1 VASGDICVRT
11 GKRIRRLR
19 KQRGWNQD
27 DLAAHTGFGR
37 TFISDVERG
46 QKNPSLRSVEIFALA
61 FDLTLSQF
69 FRDI

>member
-1 VASGDICVRT
+1 VASGDICLRT

-19 KQRGWNQD
+19 KGRGWNQD

-37 TFISDVERG
+37 TYISNVERG
-46 QKNPSLRSVEIFALA
+46 EKNPSLRSLEVFAA
-61 FDLTLSQF
+61 TFDLTLSQF